1 RQRRR
6 AMSWCRSRGCAP
18 PAGALALPRL
28 AACGDTGPAPAP
40 APATTLAF
48 RPVADGPVRTA
59 LPAVAVEIHNASG
72 GLVNATNPV
81 TIALGNNPGR
91 LILHA
96 SGAADLDRIIELV
109 DPVSLVVLPTLQNNE
124 GSSEM
129 FGLEYDP
136 VAN

>member
-1 RQRRR
+1 MSRLLRCCAVSGQPSRRALRGMCWPARFTPALRQRRR
-6 AMSWCRSRGCAP
+6 AMRSCRSLGFAP
-18 PAGALALPRL
+18 AAGALALLLL
-28 AACGDTGPAPAP
+28 AACGDNGTAPAP

-96 SGAADLDRIIELV
+96 SA
-109 DPVSLVVLPTLQNNE
+109 
-124 GSSEM
+124 
-129 FGLEYDP
+129 
-136 VAN
+136 